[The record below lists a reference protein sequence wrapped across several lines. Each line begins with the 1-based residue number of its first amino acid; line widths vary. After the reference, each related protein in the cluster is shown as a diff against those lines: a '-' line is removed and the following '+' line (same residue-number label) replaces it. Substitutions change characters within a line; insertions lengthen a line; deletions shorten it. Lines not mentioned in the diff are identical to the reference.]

1 MGLLHPIERETV
13 VRFLFSLI
21 APALALCLASPASA
35 DPALFVYS
43 TIDALLAGAYEGDL
57 TVQELGTK
65 GDFGMGTYNR
75 LDGEMVL
82 LNGVFYH
89 VRADGT
95 VSVADPRTKVPLA
108 YVLPFAADAARGF
121 SFGDAAPPKPL
132 AELEAIIDK
141 QLPNKNLFFGV
152 KVAGRFAS
160 MSTRAIAAQV
170 RPYKPLAEVVKTQT
184 VFTRAAVA
192 GTLVGLRS
200 PAFSKGISQPGWH
213 WHFVSDD
220 KSFGGHVLAA
230 NVVAGSVAITQ
241 VEEVTLKLPTSG
253 DFANA
258 DQARDRSG
266 ELQQVQAHKP

>member
-1 MGLLHPIERETV
+1 MVFSHPVESEIV
-13 VRFLFSLI
+13 VKFLFNLI
-21 APALALCLASPASA
+21 ASALALCVASPASA

-57 TVQELGTK
+57 TVKELGTK
-65 GDFGMGTYNR
+65 GNFGMGTYNR

-108 YVLPFAADAARGF
+108 FVLPFTADAARGF
-121 SFGDAAPPKPL
+121 TVDEAAPPKPL
-132 AELEAIIDK
+132 ADLEANIDK
-141 QLPNKNLFFGV
+141 QLPNKNLFYGV
-152 KVAGRFAS
+152 KVAGRFAG

-170 RPYKPLAEVVKTQT
+170 RPYKPLAEVVKTQN

-192 GTLVGLRS
+192 GTLVGIRS

-220 KSFGGHVLAA
+220 TSFGGHVLAA
-230 NVVAGSVAITQ
+230 SVVAGSVAIAQ
-241 VEEVTLKLPTSG
+241 VDDVTLKLPTSG

-258 DQARDRSG
+258 DQTKDRSG
-266 ELQQVQAHKP
+266 ELQKVQAPKQ